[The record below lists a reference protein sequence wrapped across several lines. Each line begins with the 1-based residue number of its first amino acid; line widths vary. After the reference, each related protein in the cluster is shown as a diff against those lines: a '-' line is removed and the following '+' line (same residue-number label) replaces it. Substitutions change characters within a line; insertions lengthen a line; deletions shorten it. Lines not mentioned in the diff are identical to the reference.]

1 MNTVAIT
8 LDSPLAAGELAPSHT
23 LLMRELGSFA
33 YMRYMSAFG
42 RAVPLK
48 RAGDGRSVVVIPGFM
63 ASDKSTARLRRSLTA
78 AGLDV
83 HGWGLGRNR
92 GVTADMLE
100 RLEERMAFLD
110 SDASVTLV
118 GWSLGGL
125 IAREYAKYA
134 PERVARVITLG
145 SPFSGSL
152 RANNAWRTY
161 ERIAGHSVDSPP
173 VSVTLPEK
181 PSAHTI
187 ACWSA
192 RDGVVAP
199 ASARGRSG
207 ERDRTIEFDCSHMA
221 YTVHPRAIRAVAD
234 LILD

>member
-1 MNTVAIT
+1 MNATLA
-8 LDSPLAAGELAPSHT
+8 LDSPFASADVAPSRS
-23 LLMRELGSFA
+23 LLVRELGAFA
-33 YMRYMSAFG
+33 YMRYMSVFG
-42 RAVPLK
+42 RTVPLAK
-48 RAGDGRSVVVIPGFM
+48 AGDGRPVIVIPGFM
-63 ASDKSTARLRRSLTA
+63 ASDQSTARLRRSLAA
-78 AGLDV
+78 AGLAV

-100 RLEERMAFLD
+100 RLDERMADID
-110 SDASVTLV
+110 SDHPVTLV

-173 VSVTLPEK
+173 VSVTLREK
-181 PSAHTI
+181 PVAHTV

-199 ASARGRSG
+199 ACARGRSG
-207 ERDRTIEFDCSHMA
+207 ERDRTMEFDCSHMA
-221 YTVHPRAIRAVAD
+221 YIVDPKSIRAVAD
-234 LILD
+234 LILE